1 MLNTNIQRKKNTNM
15 KVLAVLNPIAGGKD
29 KDQFIKYLENQFKKY
44 GIVYKLYKTSGR
56 NDEDEIKKGILEFE
70 PERVLS
76 IGGDGTSSICAKCLM
91 NKNIYLGIIPFGSAN
106 GMALELGLSADPEE
120 ALDDFLKSRFSK
132 SLDLFKVNEKY
143 IGMHIGDIGLN
154 ARIVEGFE
162 KEHTRGMFT
171 YAKHFLRE
179 LSQSELIDFEI
190 TADGEKIKEKA
201 YMVAFANARKY
212 GTGVVLN
219 WKGNLFDGKIE
230 LVLAKDINIRT
241 FLLAGMTTFDD
252 HIAKNAPTEIIT
264 CKKAK
269 IRTSSP
275 VSIQVD
281 GEFIGKLKEVNIS
294 VIPSSVKLVLVNNEP
309 QNKFPPEF
317 Q

>member
-15 KVLAVLNPIAGGKD
+15 KVLTVLNPIAGGKD
-29 KDQFIKYLENQFKKY
+29 KDQFLDYLENQFVRY
-44 GIVYKLYKTSGR
+44 GIVHKLFKTRGER
-56 NDEDEIKKGILEFE
+56 DEYEINQIIEEFK

-91 NKNIYLGIIPFGSAN
+91 NKDIYLGIIPFGSAN
-106 GMALELGLSADPEE
+106 GMALELGLSVDPGE
-120 ALDDFLKSRFSK
+120 ALDDFLKSRFYK
-132 SLDLFKVNEKY
+132 DLDLYKVNDKY

-162 KEHTRGMFT
+162 KEKARGMFT

-190 TADGEKIKEKA
+190 TADGNKMKEEA
-201 YMVAFANARKY
+201 YMVAFANAKKY
-212 GTGVVLN
+212 GTGVILN
-219 WKGNLFDGKIE
+219 WKGDPFDGKIE
-230 LVLAKDINIRT
+230 LVFAKDINIRT
-241 FLLAGMTTFDD
+241 FLLAGMTAFDD
-252 HIAKNAPTEIIT
+252 NIAKNAPTEIIS

-269 IRTSSP
+269 ILTNSP

-281 GEFIGKLKEVNIS
+281 GEFIGKLNEVNVK
-294 VIPSSVKLVLVNNEP
+294 VIPKAVKLVLVDNES
-309 QNKFPPEF
+309 QNTNRS
-317 Q
+317 